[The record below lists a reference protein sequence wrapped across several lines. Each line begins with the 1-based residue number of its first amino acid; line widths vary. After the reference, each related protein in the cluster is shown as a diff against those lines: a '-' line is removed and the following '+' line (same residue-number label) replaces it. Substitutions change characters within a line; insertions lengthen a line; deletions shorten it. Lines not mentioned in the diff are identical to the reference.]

1 MNIKKEIYQ
10 TLLII
15 IVGIISHF
23 LYEWSNHNVIIGLL
37 SPVNESIWE
46 HLKLIFF
53 PMLIPLFFNFNKNYF
68 QARIMGILSAIL
80 FLVLTFYTYS
90 GIIGDNYAIVNIIL
104 YVLSILLGQFISY
117 LSLQNNIYFNITVSI
132 IIFLTLL
139 ICFIIFTFYPPR
151 ISMFQDPISCTYGIL
166 KHS

>member
-1 MNIKKEIYQ
+1 MNIKKEFFQ

-15 IVGIISHF
+15 IVGILSHF

-37 SPVNESIWE
+37 CPVNESIWE

-53 PMLIPLFFNFNKNYF
+53 PMLIPFLFNFNKNYF

-90 GIIGDNYAIVNIIL
+90 GIIGENYAIVNIIL

-117 LSLQNNIYFNITVSI
+117 LSLQNNIYFNITISLI
-132 IIFLTLL
+132 LFLTLL
-139 ICFIIFTFYPPR
+139 ISFILFTFNPPR